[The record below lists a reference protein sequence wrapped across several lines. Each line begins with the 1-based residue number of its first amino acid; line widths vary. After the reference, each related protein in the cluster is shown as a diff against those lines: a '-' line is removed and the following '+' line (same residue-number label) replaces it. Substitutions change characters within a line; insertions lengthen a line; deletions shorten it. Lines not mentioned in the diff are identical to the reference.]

1 MLVDSNI
8 TLLDNQRAKQSQ
20 YNFYSKK
27 ALESNNLT
35 AVDIK
40 SVMNHY
46 KKEMSSADCIK
57 FKPITQSQL
66 LNDLPPT
73 QSFSNGPKPGYE
85 KSNELFYKILRGDT
99 KLVRSLLEANNF
111 RFSDSHDWNILWSSS
126 SCKSFLY
133 EGLNEYQRINH
144 FPSSYEI
151 TRKDRLCFN
160 IMKMQ
165 EKFGRSGIYD
175 IVPDTYILPN

>member
-1 MLVDSNI
+1 
-8 TLLDNQRAKQSQ
+8 
-20 YNFYSKK
+20 
-27 ALESNNLT
+27 
-35 AVDIK
+35 
-40 SVMNHY
+40 MNHY
-46 KKEMSSADCIK
+46 KKEMNSADCIK

-85 KSNELFYKILRGDT
+85 KSNELLYKILRGDT
-99 KLVRSLLEANNF
+99 KLVRSLFEANNF

-133 EGLNEYQRINH
+133 EGLNEYQGINH